1 MDVAEL
7 SPTFSQSR
15 PACEGVISTQNDP
28 NLNQSAYDEGDL
40 INCCSPA
47 LAMGP
52 ESVSAEKTGE
62 TVLYEFVIINGE
74 AVPVSGSN
82 NFSDVVR
89 ATEFVPC
96 EASSND
102 HTYTQQ
108 HPSQFDEAFFEA
120 NLANQYVPPSTLQE
134 SEPVTG
140 PTDVTPA
147 PPSPRT
153 ESWGKLDEG
162 VDIKLQVE
170 EIAGDCTYSATNGQ
184 FHVRAQG
191 KFAVTAFMTGLPPN
205 DEEEQYGLMMYL
217 RRTNRLFSHVPI
229 DSVCPAHQ
237 HGTFFNPIHPL
248 SEEDRFTTVSTDECG
263 TAQLY
268 NLGKYSGP
276 GLRVPLNLCF
286 PCEDSCVRASSRKD
300 IRNKNAIEKARD
312 SELVVKLVKIHHDG
326 STEFIVTTCLPVWIK
341 ASINPRDLNKAKR
354 REPKGA
360 AAQMAAQKRKV
371 EEQQE
376 IEKKKIRQEIIDDTT
391 FIKRL
396 KKNMK
401 ENNFSNELKHCILG
415 LNNDNFKL

>member
-74 AVPVSGSN
+74 AVPVPVSGSN

-108 HPSQFDEAFFEA
+108 HLSQFDEAFFEA
-120 NLANQYVPPSTLQE
+120 NFANQYVPPSTLQE

-191 KFAVTAFMTGLPPN
+191 KFAVTAFMTGL
-205 DEEEQYGLMMYL
+205 
-217 RRTNRLFSHVPI
+217 
-229 DSVCPAHQ
+229 
-237 HGTFFNPIHPL
+237 
-248 SEEDRFTTVSTDECG
+248 
-263 TAQLY
+263 
-268 NLGKYSGP
+268 
-276 GLRVPLNLCF
+276 
-286 PCEDSCVRASSRKD
+286 
-300 IRNKNAIEKARD
+300 
-312 SELVVKLVKIHHDG
+312 
-326 STEFIVTTCLPVWIK
+326 
-341 ASINPRDLNKAKR
+341 
-354 REPKGA
+354 
-360 AAQMAAQKRKV
+360 
-371 EEQQE
+371 
-376 IEKKKIRQEIIDDTT
+376 
-391 FIKRL
+391 
-396 KKNMK
+396 
-401 ENNFSNELKHCILG
+401 
-415 LNNDNFKL
+415 